1 MSDNEN
7 SNKKL
12 MPEGGSS
19 PPTDQVQ
26 TTDAPAVDSETKDTS
41 SAEEEEKNPQTPS
54 TDNDK
59 DKDESQGQETEGGE
73 EPNENPNK
81 ENKNDYSETAKK
93 VGESLGEKY
102 NKMLEAKKNDNN
114 KDSLGDQMKDLNEV
128 QVDKAFVSDS
138 INLLGKISFDELIGN
153 PLRAA
158 VKAQRDLAK
167 ETLSYIREEGIKVD
181 ENGQGQITYVTM
193 NFIRD
198 GKQVK
203 MRVPLLT
210 LMPVP
215 RLSISTMSYTFKA
228 KVNAMSGVVASV
240 GSGGTPINAGI
251 STGEGSK
258 SAAPAKQTTDSS
270 AKGNNETTGNKPGA
284 STDNPAASKDN
295 PAASK
300 DNPAASSNNPTA
312 SAAGAKPT
320 ISTTPTMSVGYSSKK
335 DSGATRD
342 SRYSVETTMDISIT
356 ASEGEMPRG
365 IDRLL
370 GVLDDSTEVI
380 DPKGTLQVSADRISL
395 VNNYGAISVS
405 YRNGKGA
412 YAPTDVTCEPI
423 EGEAKPDMLESG
435 DEMLLIFKAKGVYM
449 VSAGE
454 LHRIVFVS

>member
-7 SNKKL
+7 NNNDL

-19 PPTDQVQ
+19 PPTEENP
-26 TTDAPAVDSETKDTS
+26 PA
-41 SAEEEEKNPQTPS
+41 PS
-54 TDNDK
+54 TDK
-59 DKDESQGQETEGGE
+59 DKNQRHESNEGKKSEKSEDNKSDDSKKKE
-73 EPNENPNK
+73 EKSTLDKVVDTTTSVIGALGDAHNAAQKK
-81 ENKNDYSETAKK
+81 EKTP
-93 VGESLGEKY
+93 
-102 NKMLEAKKNDNN
+102 
-114 KDSLGDQMKDLNEV
+114 SLGDQMKDLSEV

-193 NFIRD
+193 NFFRD

-240 GSGGTPINAGI
+240 GSGGTPINAGM
-251 STGEGSK
+251 STDNGSK
-258 SAAPAKQTTDSS
+258 SAASAKPAKDSS
-270 AKGNNETTGNKPGA
+270 SKGNNEKTGDEPAA
-284 STDNPAASKDN
+284 STDNS
-295 PAASK
+295 
-300 DNPAASSNNPTA
+300 AASSNKTAA

-370 GVLDDSTEVI
+370 GILDDSTEVI

-395 VNNYGAISVS
+395 VNNYGVISVS

-454 LHRIVFVS
+454 LTRIVFVS

>member
-7 SNKKL
+7 NNKDLK
-12 MPEGGSS
+12 PGGESS
-19 PPTDQVQ
+19 PPTEENLQ
-26 TTDAPAVDSETKDTS
+26 AP
-41 SAEEEEKNPQTPS
+41 P

-59 DKDESQGQETEGGE
+59 NQSHESNEGKKSEKSEDNKSDDSKKKEEKSTLDKAVDTTTSVIGALGDAHNAAQK
-73 EPNENPNK
+73 K
-81 ENKNDYSETAKK
+81 EKTP
-93 VGESLGEKY
+93 
-102 NKMLEAKKNDNN
+102 
-114 KDSLGDQMKDLNEV
+114 SLGDQMKDLNEV

-193 NFIRD
+193 NFFRD

-228 KVNAMSGVVASV
+228 KVNAMSGVVAAV
-240 GSGGTPINAGI
+240 GSGGPPINAGM
-251 STGEGSK
+251 STDNGSK
-258 SAAPAKQTTDSS
+258 SAASAKPAKDSS
-270 AKGNNETTGNKPGA
+270 SKGNNEKTG
-284 STDNPAASKDN
+284 DEPAASTEN
-295 PAASK
+295 S
-300 DNPAASSNNPTA
+300 AASSNKTAA

-454 LHRIVFVS
+454 LTRIVFVS

>member
-7 SNKKL
+7 NNKDLK
-12 MPEGGSS
+12 PGGESS
-19 PPTDQVQ
+19 PPT
-26 TTDAPAVDSETKDTS
+26 
-41 SAEEEEKNPQTPS
+41 EENPQTPH
-54 TDNDK
+54 TDNDNDK
-59 DKDESQGQETEGGE
+59 DKSQSQESEGGE
-73 EPNENPNK
+73 EPDVNNKEDENPNK
-81 ENKNDYSETAKK
+81 ENKNDLANKIGNS
-93 VGESLGEKY
+93 VGKAVEEGIDAWKTTSNTGK
-102 NKMLEAKKNDNN
+102 DN
-114 KDSLGDQMKDLNEV
+114 SLGDQMKDLNEV

-193 NFIRD
+193 NFFRD

-251 STGEGSK
+251 STDNGSK
-258 SAAPAKQTTDSS
+258 SAASAKPAKDSS
-270 AKGNNETTGNKPGA
+270 AKVNNEKTGDEPAA
-284 STDNPAASKDN
+284 STDNS
-295 PAASK
+295 
-300 DNPAASSNNPTA
+300 AASSNKTAA
-312 SAAGAKPT
+312 SATGAKPT

-412 YAPTDVTCEPI
+412 YAPTDVTCDPI

-454 LHRIVFVS
+454 LTRIVFVS

>member
-7 SNKKL
+7 NNNDL

-19 PPTDQVQ
+19 PPTDQVSQ
-26 TTDAPAVDSETKDTS
+26 TDAPAVGSENNDTS
-41 SAEEEEKNPQTPS
+41 SAEEKEEKPQGPS

-59 DKDESQGQETEGGE
+59 DKDESQGQGQETEGGE
-73 EPNENPNK
+73 ESNK
-81 ENKNDYSETAKK
+81 ENKNDFSETAKK
-93 VGESLGEKY
+93 VGKSLTEKY
-102 NKMLEAKKNDNN
+102 NELLEAKKNDNK

-128 QVDKAFVSDS
+128 QVDKTFVSDS

-193 NFIRD
+193 NFFRD

-240 GSGGTPINAGI
+240 GSGGTPINAGM
-251 STGEGSK
+251 STDNGSK
-258 SAAPAKQTTDSS
+258 SAASAKPAKDSS
-270 AKGNNETTGNKPGA
+270 SKGNNEKTGDEPAA
-284 STDNPAASKDN
+284 STDNS
-295 PAASK
+295 
-300 DNPAASSNNPTA
+300 AASSNKTAA

-370 GVLDDSTEVI
+370 GILDDSTEVI

-449 VSAGE
+449 ISAGE

>member
-1 MSDNEN
+1 
-7 SNKKL
+7 

-19 PPTDQVQ
+19 PPTDQVSQ
-26 TTDAPAVDSETKDTS
+26 TDAPAVGSENNDTS
-41 SAEEEEKNPQTPS
+41 SAEEKEEKPQGPS

-73 EPNENPNK
+73 ESNK
-81 ENKNDYSETAKK
+81 ENKNDFSETAKK
-93 VGESLGEKY
+93 VGKSLTEKY
-102 NKMLEAKKNDNN
+102 NELLEAKKNDNK

-128 QVDKAFVSDS
+128 QVDKTFVSDS

-193 NFIRD
+193 NFFRD

-240 GSGGTPINAGI
+240 GNGGTPINAGM
-251 STGEGSK
+251 STDNGSK
-258 SAAPAKQTTDSS
+258 SAASAKPAKDSS
-270 AKGNNETTGNKPGA
+270 SKGNNEKTG
-284 STDNPAASKDN
+284 DEPAASTEN
-295 PAASK
+295 ST
-300 DNPAASSNNPTA
+300 ASSNKTA
-312 SAAGAKPT
+312 VSAAGAKPT

-454 LHRIVFVS
+454 LTRIVFVS

>member
-1 MSDNEN
+1 
-7 SNKKL
+7 

-19 PPTDQVQ
+19 PPTDQVSQ
-26 TTDAPAVDSETKDTS
+26 TDAPAVGSENNDTS
-41 SAEEEEKNPQTPS
+41 SAEEKEEKPQGPS

-73 EPNENPNK
+73 ESNK
-81 ENKNDYSETAKK
+81 ENKNDFSETAKK
-93 VGESLGEKY
+93 VGKSLTEKY
-102 NKMLEAKKNDNN
+102 NELLEAKKNDNK

-128 QVDKAFVSDS
+128 QVDKTFVSDS

-193 NFIRD
+193 NFFRD

-215 RLSISTMSYTFKA
+215 HLSISTMSYTFKA

-240 GSGGTPINAGI
+240 GSGGTPINAGM
-251 STGEGSK
+251 STDNGSK
-258 SAAPAKQTTDSS
+258 SAASAKPAKDSS
-270 AKGNNETTGNKPGA
+270 SKGNNEKTG
-284 STDNPAASKDN
+284 DEPAASTEN
-295 PAASK
+295 S
-300 DNPAASSNNPTA
+300 AASSNKTAA

-370 GVLDDSTEVI
+370 GILDDSTEVI

-449 VSAGE
+449 ISAGE

>member
-7 SNKKL
+7 NNNDL

-19 PPTDQVQ
+19 PPTDQVSQ
-26 TTDAPAVDSETKDTS
+26 TDAPAVGSENNDTS
-41 SAEEEEKNPQTPS
+41 SAEEKEEKPQGPS

-73 EPNENPNK
+73 ESNK
-81 ENKNDYSETAKK
+81 ENKNDFSETAKK
-93 VGESLGEKY
+93 VGKSLTEKY
-102 NKMLEAKKNDNN
+102 NELLEAKKNDNK

-128 QVDKAFVSDS
+128 QVDKTFVSDS

-193 NFIRD
+193 NFFRD

-240 GSGGTPINAGI
+240 GSGGTPINAGM
-251 STGEGSK
+251 STDNGSK
-258 SAAPAKQTTDSS
+258 SAASAKPAKDSS
-270 AKGNNETTGNKPGA
+270 SKGNNEKTG
-284 STDNPAASKDN
+284 DEPAASTEN
-295 PAASK
+295 ST
-300 DNPAASSNNPTA
+300 ASSNKTA
-312 SAAGAKPT
+312 VSAAGAKPT

-370 GVLDDSTEVI
+370 GILDDSTEVI

-454 LHRIVFVS
+454 LTRIVFVS

>member
-7 SNKKL
+7 INNDL
-12 MPEGGSS
+12 MPGGESS
-19 PPTDQVQ
+19 PPTDQVSQ
-26 TTDAPAVDSETKDTS
+26 TDAPAVDSETTDTS
-41 SAEEEEKNPQTPS
+41 SAEEENQQAPS
-54 TDNDK
+54 TDNDN
-59 DKDESQGQETEGGE
+59 DESQGQETEGGE
-73 EPNENPNK
+73 EPNK
-81 ENKNDYSETAKK
+81 ENKNDFSETAKN
-93 VGESLGEKY
+93 VGKSLTQKY
-102 NKMLEAKKNDNN
+102 NELLEAKKNDNK

-193 NFIRD
+193 NFFRD

-240 GSGGTPINAGI
+240 GSGGTPINAGM
-251 STGEGSK
+251 STDNSSK
-258 SAAPAKQTTDSS
+258 SAASAKPAKDSS
-270 AKGNNETTGNKPGA
+270 AKGNNEKTGDKPAASSEKPAA
-284 STDNPAASKDN
+284 STDNS
-295 PAASK
+295 
-300 DNPAASSNNPTA
+300 AASSNKTA
-312 SAAGAKPT
+312 TSAAGAKPT
-320 ISTTPTMSVGYSSKK
+320 IATTPTMSVGYSSKK

-412 YAPTDVTCEPI
+412 YAPTDVTCDPI

-454 LHRIVFVS
+454 LTRIVFVS

>member
-7 SNKKL
+7 NNKDLK
-12 MPEGGSS
+12 PGGESS
-19 PPTDQVQ
+19 PPTEENLQ
-26 TTDAPAVDSETKDTS
+26 AP
-41 SAEEEEKNPQTPS
+41 P

-59 DKDESQGQETEGGE
+59 NQSHESNEGKKSEKSEDNKSDDSKKKEEKSTLDKAVDTTTSVIGALGDAHNAAQK
-73 EPNENPNK
+73 K
-81 ENKNDYSETAKK
+81 EKTP
-93 VGESLGEKY
+93 
-102 NKMLEAKKNDNN
+102 
-114 KDSLGDQMKDLNEV
+114 SLGDQMKDLNEV

-193 NFIRD
+193 NFFRD

-240 GSGGTPINAGI
+240 GSGGTPINAGM
-251 STGEGSK
+251 STDNGSK
-258 SAAPAKQTTDSS
+258 SAASAKPAKDSS
-270 AKGNNETTGNKPGA
+270 SKGNNEKTGDEPAA
-284 STDNPAASKDN
+284 STDNS
-295 PAASK
+295 
-300 DNPAASSNNPTA
+300 AASSNKTAA

-395 VNNYGAISVS
+395 VNNYGVISVS

-454 LHRIVFVS
+454 LTRIVFVS

>member
-7 SNKKL
+7 KNKDLK
-12 MPEGGSS
+12 PGGESS
-19 PPTDQVQ
+19 PPTDQVSQ
-26 TTDAPAVDSETKDTS
+26 TDAPAVDSETTDTS
-41 SAEEEEKNPQTPS
+41 SAEEENQQAPS

-59 DKDESQGQETEGGE
+59 NQSHES
-73 EPNENPNK
+73 NE
-81 ENKNDYSETAKK
+81 
-93 VGESLGEKY
+93 GEKSEKNED
-102 NKMLEAKKNDNN
+102 NKSDDSKKKEEKSTLDKTVDTTTSVIGALGDAHNAAQKNE
-114 KDSLGDQMKDLNEV
+114 KTPSLGDQMKDLNEV

-193 NFIRD
+193 NFFRD

-251 STGEGSK
+251 STDNGSK
-258 SAAPAKQTTDSS
+258 SAASAKPAKDSS
-270 AKGNNETTGNKPGA
+270 AKGNNEKTGDNPAA
-284 STDNPAASKDN
+284 STDNPSTSSNKTAAS
-295 PAASK
+295 A
-300 DNPAASSNNPTA
+300 T
-312 SAAGAKPT
+312 GAKPT
-320 ISTTPTMSVGYSSKK
+320 IATTPTMSVGYSSKK

-395 VNNYGAISVS
+395 VNNYGVISVS

-412 YAPTDVTCEPI
+412 YAPTDVTCDPI

-454 LHRIVFVS
+454 LTRIVFVS

>member
-7 SNKKL
+7 NNNDL

-19 PPTDQVQ
+19 PPTDQVSQ
-26 TTDAPAVDSETKDTS
+26 TDAPAVGSENNDTS
-41 SAEEEEKNPQTPS
+41 SAEEKEEKPQGPS
-54 TDNDK
+54 ADNDN
-59 DKDESQGQETEGGE
+59 DESQGQETEGGE
-73 EPNENPNK
+73 EPNK
-81 ENKNDYSETAKK
+81 ENKNDFSETAKN
-93 VGESLGEKY
+93 VGKSLTQKHNEL
-102 NKMLEAKKNDNN
+102 LEAKKNDNK

-193 NFIRD
+193 NFFRD

-251 STGEGSK
+251 STDNSSK
-258 SAAPAKQTTDSS
+258 SAASAKATTNSSSKGNTKKRVTSLLLQQTIPLFHQTKLLQVRLAQSLRYLRHRQCQSVTRRRKTLAQLATRATAWRRRWTSASQPAK
-270 AKGNNETTGNKPGA
+270 ARCHAA
-284 STDNPAASKDN
+284 STDCLEC
-295 PAASK
+295 
-300 DNPAASSNNPTA
+300 
-312 SAAGAKPT
+312 
-320 ISTTPTMSVGYSSKK
+320 STTRQK
-335 DSGATRD
+335 
-342 SRYSVETTMDISIT
+342 
-356 ASEGEMPRG
+356 
-365 IDRLL
+365 
-370 GVLDDSTEVI
+370 
-380 DPKGTLQVSADRISL
+380 
-395 VNNYGAISVS
+395 
-405 YRNGKGA
+405 
-412 YAPTDVTCEPI
+412 
-423 EGEAKPDMLESG
+423 
-435 DEMLLIFKAKGVYM
+435 
-449 VSAGE
+449 
-454 LHRIVFVS
+454 

>member
-7 SNKKL
+7 YNKNL

-26 TTDAPAVDSETKDTS
+26 TTDATAVDSETNDTS
-41 SAEEEEKNPQTPS
+41 SAEEEEKNPQTPN
-54 TDNDK
+54 TDNDN
-59 DKDESQGQETEGGE
+59 DGSQSQGQETEGGE

-251 STGEGSK
+251 STDNGSK
-258 SAAPAKQTTDSS
+258 SAAPAKPTTDSS
-270 AKGNNETTGNKPGA
+270 SKGNNGKTGEKPAA

-295 PAASK
+295 PAAS
-300 DNPAASSNNPTA
+300 SNKTAA

-412 YAPTDVTCEPI
+412 YAPTDVNCEPI

>member
-7 SNKKL
+7 NNKDLK
-12 MPEGGSS
+12 PGGESS
-19 PPTDQVQ
+19 PPTDQVSQ
-26 TTDAPAVDSETKDTS
+26 TDAPAVDSETTDTS
-41 SAEEEEKNPQTPS
+41 SAEEENQQAPS

-59 DKDESQGQETEGGE
+59 NQSHES
-73 EPNENPNK
+73 NE
-81 ENKNDYSETAKK
+81 
-93 VGESLGEKY
+93 GEKSEKNED
-102 NKMLEAKKNDNN
+102 NKSDDSKKKEEKSTLDKTVDTTTSVIGALGDAHNAAQ
-114 KDSLGDQMKDLNEV
+114 KKGKTPSLGDQMKDLNEV
-128 QVDKAFVSDS
+128 QVDKAFVFDS

-193 NFIRD
+193 NFFRD

-251 STGEGSK
+251 STDNGSK
-258 SAAPAKQTTDSS
+258 SAASAKPAKDSS
-270 AKGNNETTGNKPGA
+270 AKVNNEKTGDEPAA
-284 STDNPAASKDN
+284 STDNS
-295 PAASK
+295 
-300 DNPAASSNNPTA
+300 AASSNKTAA
-312 SAAGAKPT
+312 SATGAKPT

-380 DPKGTLQVSADRISL
+380 DPKGTLQVSADCISL
-395 VNNYGAISVS
+395 VNNYGVISVS

-412 YAPTDVTCEPI
+412 YAPTDVTCDPI

-454 LHRIVFVS
+454 LTRIVFVS

>member
-7 SNKKL
+7 NNNDL

-19 PPTDQVQ
+19 PPTEENLQ
-26 TTDAPAVDSETKDTS
+26 AP
-41 SAEEEEKNPQTPS
+41 P

-59 DKDESQGQETEGGE
+59 NQSHES
-73 EPNENPNK
+73 NE
-81 ENKNDYSETAKK
+81 
-93 VGESLGEKY
+93 GEKSEKNED
-102 NKMLEAKKNDNN
+102 NKSDDSKKKEEKSTLDKAVDTTTSVIGALGDAHNAAQ
-114 KDSLGDQMKDLNEV
+114 KKEKTPSLGDQMKDLNEV

-181 ENGQGQITYVTM
+181 EDGQGQITYVTM
-193 NFIRD
+193 NFFRD

-240 GSGGTPINAGI
+240 GSGGTPINAGM
-251 STGEGSK
+251 STDNSSK
-258 SAAPAKQTTDSS
+258 SAASAKPAKDSS
-270 AKGNNETTGNKPGA
+270 AKGNNEKTGDEPAA
-284 STDNPAASKDN
+284 STDNS
-295 PAASK
+295 
-300 DNPAASSNNPTA
+300 AASSNETA
-312 SAAGAKPT
+312 TSAAGAKPT
-320 ISTTPTMSVGYSSKK
+320 IATTPTMSVGYSSKK

-380 DPKGTLQVSADRISL
+380 NPKGTLQVSADRISL
-395 VNNYGAISVS
+395 VNNYGAIYVS

-412 YAPTDVTCEPI
+412 YAPTDVTCDPI

-454 LHRIVFVS
+454 LTRIVFVS

>member
-7 SNKKL
+7 NNNDL
-12 MPEGGSS
+12 IPEGGSS
-19 PPTDQVQ
+19 PPTDQVSQ
-26 TTDAPAVDSETKDTS
+26 TDAPAVGSENNDTS
-41 SAEEEEKNPQTPS
+41 SAEKEEEKPQAPS
-54 TDNDK
+54 ADNDK
-59 DKDESQGQETEGGE
+59 DEGQGQETEGGE
-73 EPNENPNK
+73 KPDGNK
-81 ENKNDYSETAKK
+81 KEDKNDLSDQLKEAGK
-93 VGESLGEKY
+93 SLTQKY
-102 NKMLEAKKNDNN
+102 NELLEAKKNDNK

-181 ENGQGQITYVTM
+181 EDGQGQITYVTM
-193 NFIRD
+193 NFFRD

-251 STGEGSK
+251 STDNSSK
-258 SAAPAKQTTDSS
+258 SAAPAKPAKDSS
-270 AKGNNETTGNKPGA
+270 AKGNNEKTGDKPAA
-284 STDNPAASKDN
+284 STDNS
-295 PAASK
+295 
-300 DNPAASSNNPTA
+300 AASSNKTAA
-312 SAAGAKPT
+312 SATGAKPT
-320 ISTTPTMSVGYSSKK
+320 IATTPTMSVGYSSKK

-412 YAPTDVTCEPI
+412 YAPTDVTCDPI

-454 LHRIVFVS
+454 LTRIVFVS

>member
-7 SNKKL
+7 NNKDLK
-12 MPEGGSS
+12 PGGGSS
-19 PPTDQVQ
+19 PPTDQDPK
-26 TTDAPAVDSETKDTS
+26 TDATAVGSETTDTS
-41 SAEEEEKNPQTPS
+41 SAEEENQQAPS
-54 TDNDK
+54 TDNDN
-59 DKDESQGQETEGGE
+59 DESQGQETEGGE
-73 EPNENPNK
+73 EPNK
-81 ENKNDYSETAKK
+81 ENKNDFSETAKK
-93 VGESLGEKY
+93 VSKSLTDKY
-102 NKMLEAKKNDNN
+102 NELKEAKKNDNK

-128 QVDKAFVSDS
+128 QVDKTFVSDS

-181 ENGQGQITYVTM
+181 EDGQGQITYVTM
-193 NFIRD
+193 NFFRD

-240 GSGGTPINAGI
+240 GSGGTPINAGM
-251 STGEGSK
+251 STDNGSK
-258 SAAPAKQTTDSS
+258 SAASAKPAKDSS
-270 AKGNNETTGNKPGA
+270 AKGNNEKTGDKPAASSEKPAA
-284 STDNPAASKDN
+284 STDNS
-295 PAASK
+295 
-300 DNPAASSNNPTA
+300 AASSNKTAA
-312 SAAGAKPT
+312 SATGAKPT

-412 YAPTDVTCEPI
+412 YAPTDVTCDPI

-454 LHRIVFVS
+454 LTRIVFVS

>member
-7 SNKKL
+7 INNDL
-12 MPEGGSS
+12 MPGGESS
-19 PPTDQVQ
+19 PPTDQVSQ
-26 TTDAPAVDSETKDTS
+26 TDAPAVDSETTDTS
-41 SAEEEEKNPQTPS
+41 SAEEENQQAPS

-59 DKDESQGQETEGGE
+59 NQSHES
-73 EPNENPNK
+73 NE
-81 ENKNDYSETAKK
+81 
-93 VGESLGEKY
+93 GEKSEKNED
-102 NKMLEAKKNDNN
+102 NKSDDSKKKEEKSTLDKTVDTTTSVIGALGDAHNAAQKNE
-114 KDSLGDQMKDLNEV
+114 KTPSLGDQMKDLNEV

-193 NFIRD
+193 NFFRD

-240 GSGGTPINAGI
+240 GSGGTPINAGM
-251 STGEGSK
+251 STDNSSK
-258 SAAPAKQTTDSS
+258 SAASAKPAKESS
-270 AKGNNETTGNKPGA
+270 AKGNNEKTGDEPAA
-284 STDNPAASKDN
+284 STDNPST
-295 PAASK
+295 
-300 DNPAASSNNPTA
+300 SSNKPTA

-395 VNNYGAISVS
+395 VNNYGTISVS

-412 YAPTDVTCEPI
+412 YAPTDVTCDPI

-454 LHRIVFVS
+454 LTRIVFVS

>member
-1 MSDNEN
+1 
-7 SNKKL
+7 

-19 PPTDQVQ
+19 PPTDQVSQ
-26 TTDAPAVDSETKDTS
+26 TDAPAVGSETTDTS
-41 SAEEEEKNPQTPS
+41 SAEKEEEKPQTPN

-59 DKDESQGQETEGGE
+59 DESQSQETEGGE
-73 EPNENPNK
+73 KPDGNK
-81 ENKNDYSETAKK
+81 KEDKNDLSDQLKEAGK
-93 VGESLGEKY
+93 SLTQKY
-102 NKMLEAKKNDNN
+102 NELKEAKKNDNK

-128 QVDKAFVSDS
+128 QVDKTFVSDS

-193 NFIRD
+193 NFFRD

-240 GSGGTPINAGI
+240 GSGGSPINAGI
-251 STGEGSK
+251 STDNGSK
-258 SAAPAKQTTDSS
+258 SAASAKPAKDSS
-270 AKGNNETTGNKPGA
+270 AKGNNEKTGDKPAASSEKPAA
-284 STDNPAASKDN
+284 STDNS
-295 PAASK
+295 
-300 DNPAASSNNPTA
+300 AASSNKTAA
-312 SAAGAKPT
+312 SATGAKPT
-320 ISTTPTMSVGYSSKK
+320 IATTPTMSVGYSSKK

-395 VNNYGAISVS
+395 VNNYGVISVS

-454 LHRIVFVS
+454 LTRIVFVS

>member
-7 SNKKL
+7 NNNDLK
-12 MPEGGSS
+12 PGGESS
-19 PPTDQVQ
+19 PPTEENLQ
-26 TTDAPAVDSETKDTS
+26 AP
-41 SAEEEEKNPQTPS
+41 P

-59 DKDESQGQETEGGE
+59 NQSHESNEGKKSEKSEDNKSDDSKKKEEKSTLDKVVDTTTSVIGALGDAHNAAQK
-73 EPNENPNK
+73 K
-81 ENKNDYSETAKK
+81 EKTP
-93 VGESLGEKY
+93 
-102 NKMLEAKKNDNN
+102 
-114 KDSLGDQMKDLNEV
+114 SLGDQMKDLNEV

-193 NFIRD
+193 NFFRD

-240 GSGGTPINAGI
+240 GSGGTPINAGM
-251 STGEGSK
+251 STDNGSK
-258 SAAPAKQTTDSS
+258 SAASAKPAKDSS
-270 AKGNNETTGNKPGA
+270 SKGNNEKTG
-284 STDNPAASKDN
+284 DEPAASTEN
-295 PAASK
+295 S
-300 DNPAASSNNPTA
+300 AASSNKTAA

-342 SRYSVETTMDISIT
+342 SRYSVESTMDISIT

-370 GVLDDSTEVI
+370 GILDDSTEVI

-395 VNNYGAISVS
+395 VNNYGVISVS

-454 LHRIVFVS
+454 LTRIVFVS

>member
-7 SNKKL
+7 NNNDL
-12 MPEGGSS
+12 IPEGGSS
-19 PPTDQVQ
+19 PPTDQVSQ
-26 TTDAPAVDSETKDTS
+26 TDAPAVDSETTDTS
-41 SAEEEEKNPQTPS
+41 SAEEENQQAPS
-54 TDNDK
+54 TDN

-73 EPNENPNK
+73 KPDGNK
-81 ENKNDYSETAKK
+81 KEDKNDLSDQLKE
-93 VGESLGEKY
+93 VGKSLTQKY
-102 NKMLEAKKNDNN
+102 NELLEAKKNDNK

-181 ENGQGQITYVTM
+181 EDGQGQITYVTM
-193 NFIRD
+193 NFFRN

-251 STGEGSK
+251 STDNGSK
-258 SAAPAKQTTDSS
+258 SAASAKATTNSS
-270 AKGNNETTGNKPGA
+270 SKGNNEKTGDEPAA
-284 STDNPAASKDN
+284 STDNFAVSSNKTAASATGTK
-295 PAASK
+295 S
-300 DNPAASSNNPTA
+300 
-312 SAAGAKPT
+312 T

-412 YAPTDVTCEPI
+412 YAPTDVTCDPI

-454 LHRIVFVS
+454 LTRIVFVS

>member
-1 MSDNEN
+1 
-7 SNKKL
+7 

-19 PPTDQVQ
+19 PPTDQVSQ
-26 TTDAPAVDSETKDTS
+26 TDAPAVGSENNDTS
-41 SAEEEEKNPQTPS
+41 SAEKEEEKPQAPS
-54 TDNDK
+54 ADNDK
-59 DKDESQGQETEGGE
+59 DEGQGQETEGGE
-73 EPNENPNK
+73 KPDGNK
-81 ENKNDYSETAKK
+81 KEDKNDLSDQLKEAGK
-93 VGESLGEKY
+93 SLTEKY
-102 NKMLEAKKNDNN
+102 NKLLEAKKNENN

-128 QVDKAFVSDS
+128 QVDKTFVSDS

-193 NFIRD
+193 NFFRD

-240 GSGGTPINAGI
+240 GSGGTPINAGM
-251 STGEGSK
+251 STDNGSK
-258 SAAPAKQTTDSS
+258 SAASAKPAKDSS
-270 AKGNNETTGNKPGA
+270 AKVNNEKTGDEPAA
-284 STDNPAASKDN
+284 STDNS
-295 PAASK
+295 
-300 DNPAASSNNPTA
+300 AASSNKPAA
-312 SAAGAKPT
+312 SATGAKPT

-412 YAPTDVTCEPI
+412 YAPTDVTCDPI

-454 LHRIVFVS
+454 LTRIVFVS

>member
-7 SNKKL
+7 NNKDL
-12 MPEGGSS
+12 IPEGGSS
-19 PPTDQVQ
+19 PPT
-26 TTDAPAVDSETKDTS
+26 
-41 SAEEEEKNPQTPS
+41 EENPQTPS

-59 DKDESQGQETEGGE
+59 NQRHESNEGKKSEKSEDNKSDDSKKKEEKSTLDKVVDTTTSVIGALGDAHNAAQK
-73 EPNENPNK
+73 K
-81 ENKNDYSETAKK
+81 EKTP
-93 VGESLGEKY
+93 
-102 NKMLEAKKNDNN
+102 
-114 KDSLGDQMKDLNEV
+114 SLGDQMKDLSEV

-193 NFIRD
+193 NFFRD

-240 GSGGTPINAGI
+240 GSGGTPINAGM
-251 STGEGSK
+251 STDNGSK
-258 SAAPAKQTTDSS
+258 SAASAKPAKDSS
-270 AKGNNETTGNKPGA
+270 SKGNNEKTGDEPAA
-284 STDNPAASKDN
+284 STDNS
-295 PAASK
+295 
-300 DNPAASSNNPTA
+300 AASSNKTAA

-342 SRYSVETTMDISIT
+342 SRYSVESTMDISIT

-370 GVLDDSTEVI
+370 GILDDSTEVI

-395 VNNYGAISVS
+395 VNNYGVISVS

-449 VSAGE
+449 ISAGE
-454 LHRIVFVS
+454 LTRIVFVS

>member
-1 MSDNEN
+1 
-7 SNKKL
+7 

-26 TTDAPAVDSETKDTS
+26 TTDATAVDSETNNTS
-41 SAEEEEKNPQTPS
+41 SAENEEENQQTPT
-54 TDNDK
+54 TDNDN
-59 DKDESQGQETEGGE
+59 DESQGQRTEGGE
-73 EPNENPNK
+73 EPDGNNKENENRNK
-81 ENKNDYSETAKK
+81 ENKNDLPDKIGNSVGK
-93 VGESLGEKY
+93 VFKEGMDAWKATSNAGK
-102 NKMLEAKKNDNN
+102 DN
-114 KDSLGDQMKDLNEV
+114 SLGDQMKDLNEV
-128 QVDKAFVSDS
+128 QVDKAFVTDS

-251 STGEGSK
+251 STDNGSK
-258 SAAPAKQTTDSS
+258 SAASAKPAKDSS
-270 AKGNNETTGNKPGA
+270 AKGNNEKTGDKPAA
-284 STDNPAASKDN
+284 STDNPST
-295 PAASK
+295 
-300 DNPAASSNNPTA
+300 SSNKPTA
-312 SAAGAKPT
+312 SAAGAKST

-412 YAPTDVTCEPI
+412 YAPTDVNCEPI
-423 EGEAKPDMLESG
+423 EGETKPDMLESG

>member
-7 SNKKL
+7 NNKDLK
-12 MPEGGSS
+12 PGGESS
-19 PPTDQVQ
+19 PPTEENLQ
-26 TTDAPAVDSETKDTS
+26 AP
-41 SAEEEEKNPQTPS
+41 P

-59 DKDESQGQETEGGE
+59 NQSHESNEGKKSEKSEDNKSDDSKKKEEKSTLDKTVDTTTSVIGALGDAHNAAQK
-73 EPNENPNK
+73 K
-81 ENKNDYSETAKK
+81 EKAP
-93 VGESLGEKY
+93 
-102 NKMLEAKKNDNN
+102 
-114 KDSLGDQMKDLNEV
+114 SLGDQMKDLNEV

-193 NFIRD
+193 NFFRD

-251 STGEGSK
+251 STDNGSK
-258 SAAPAKQTTDSS
+258 SAASAKPAKDSS
-270 AKGNNETTGNKPGA
+270 AKGNNEKTGDEPAA
-284 STDNPAASKDN
+284 STDNS
-295 PAASK
+295 
-300 DNPAASSNNPTA
+300 AASSNRPAA
-312 SAAGAKPT
+312 SATGAKPT
-320 ISTTPTMSVGYSSKK
+320 IATTPTMSVGYSSKK

-395 VNNYGAISVS
+395 VNNYGVISVS

-454 LHRIVFVS
+454 LTRIVFVS

>member
-7 SNKKL
+7 NNNDL
-12 MPEGGSS
+12 IPEGGSS
-19 PPTDQVQ
+19 PPTDQVSQ
-26 TTDAPAVDSETKDTS
+26 TDATAVDSETNDTS
-41 SAEEEEKNPQTPS
+41 SAEEEEENQQTPT
-54 TDNDK
+54 TDNN
-59 DKDESQGQETEGGE
+59 ENQGQTGNKGGE
-73 EPNENPNK
+73 EPDGNK
-81 ENKNDYSETAKK
+81 KEDKNDLADKLKK
-93 VGESLGEKY
+93 GGESLTQKY
-102 NKMLEAKKNDNN
+102 NKLLEAKKNDNK
-114 KDSLGDQMKDLNEV
+114 KDSLGEQMKDLNEV
-128 QVDKAFVSDS
+128 QVDKTFVSDS

-193 NFIRD
+193 NFFRD

-240 GSGGTPINAGI
+240 GSGGSPINAGI
-251 STGEGSK
+251 STDNGSK
-258 SAAPAKQTTDSS
+258 SAAPAKPTTDSS
-270 AKGNNETTGNKPGA
+270 AKVNNEKTGDK
-284 STDNPAASKDN
+284 SAASKDN
-295 PAASK
+295 PAAST
-300 DNPAASSNNPTA
+300 DNPATSSNNPTA

-320 ISTTPTMSVGYSSKK
+320 VSTTPTMSVGYSSKK

-356 ASEGEMPRG
+356 ASEGDMPRG

-412 YAPTDVTCEPI
+412 YAPTDVTCDPI

>member
-7 SNKKL
+7 NNKDLK
-12 MPEGGSS
+12 PGGESS
-19 PPTDQVQ
+19 PPT
-26 TTDAPAVDSETKDTS
+26 
-41 SAEEEEKNPQTPS
+41 EENPQTPH
-54 TDNDK
+54 TDNDNDK
-59 DKDESQGQETEGGE
+59 DKSQSQETEGGE
-73 EPNENPNK
+73 EPDVNNKEDENPNK
-81 ENKNDYSETAKK
+81 ENKNDLANKIGNSVGK
-93 VGESLGEKY
+93 VVEEGIDAWKATSNTGK
-102 NKMLEAKKNDNN
+102 DN
-114 KDSLGDQMKDLNEV
+114 SLGDQMKDLNEV
-128 QVDKAFVSDS
+128 QVDKTFVSDS

-193 NFIRD
+193 NFFRD

-240 GSGGTPINAGI
+240 GSGGTPINAGM
-251 STGEGSK
+251 STDNGSK
-258 SAAPAKQTTDSS
+258 SAASAKPAKDSS
-270 AKGNNETTGNKPGA
+270 SKGNNEKTG
-284 STDNPAASKDN
+284 DEPAASTEN
-295 PAASK
+295 S
-300 DNPAASSNNPTA
+300 AASSNKTAA

-454 LHRIVFVS
+454 LTRIVFVS

>member
-7 SNKKL
+7 NNNDL

-19 PPTDQVQ
+19 PPTDQVSQ
-26 TTDAPAVDSETKDTS
+26 TDAPAVGSENNDTS
-41 SAEEEEKNPQTPS
+41 SAEEKEEKPQGPS

-73 EPNENPNK
+73 ESNK
-81 ENKNDYSETAKK
+81 ENKNDFSETAKK
-93 VGESLGEKY
+93 VGKSLTEKY
-102 NKMLEAKKNDNN
+102 NELLEAKKNDNK

-128 QVDKAFVSDS
+128 QVDKTFVSDS

-193 NFIRD
+193 NFFRD

-240 GSGGTPINAGI
+240 GSGGTPINAGM
-251 STGEGSK
+251 STDNGSK
-258 SAAPAKQTTDSS
+258 SAASAKPAKDSS
-270 AKGNNETTGNKPGA
+270 SKGNNEKTGDEPAA
-284 STDNPAASKDN
+284 STDNS
-295 PAASK
+295 
-300 DNPAASSNNPTA
+300 AASSNKTAA

-449 VSAGE
+449 ISAGE
-454 LHRIVFVS
+454 LTRIVFVS

>member
-7 SNKKL
+7 YNKNL
-12 MPEGGSS
+12 MSEGGSS

-26 TTDAPAVDSETKDTS
+26 TTDATAVDSETNNTS
-41 SAEEEEKNPQTPS
+41 SAENEEENQQTPT
-54 TDNDK
+54 TDN

-73 EPNENPNK
+73 EPNK
-81 ENKNDYSETAKK
+81 ENKNDVSEAVKNF
-93 VGESLGEKY
+93 GESAFEKGKEYY
-102 NKMLEAKKNDNN
+102 NTLKNKEN

-240 GSGGTPINAGI
+240 GSGSTPINAGI
-251 STGEGSK
+251 STDNGSK
-258 SAAPAKQTTDSS
+258 SAAPAKPTTDSS
-270 AKGNNETTGNKPGA
+270 SKGNNGKTGDNPTA
-284 STDNPAASKDN
+284 STENSAASTE
-295 PAASK
+295 
-300 DNPAASSNNPTA
+300 NPAASSNKTAA
-312 SAAGAKPT
+312 SATGAKPT

-395 VNNYGAISVS
+395 VNNYGVISVS

-412 YAPTDVTCEPI
+412 YAPTDVTCDPI

>member
-1 MSDNEN
+1 
-7 SNKKL
+7 

-258 SAAPAKQTTDSS
+258 SAAPAKPTTDSS
-270 AKGNNETTGNKPGA
+270 SKGNNGKTGDNPAA
-284 STDNPAASKDN
+284 STDNPATSTENSATSSNKT
-295 PAASK
+295 AAS
-300 DNPAASSNNPTA
+300 AT
-312 SAAGAKPT
+312 GAKST

-412 YAPTDVTCEPI
+412 YVPTDVNCEPI
-423 EGEAKPDMLESG
+423 EGETKPDMLESG

>member
-7 SNKKL
+7 NNNDL

-26 TTDAPAVDSETKDTS
+26 TTDATAVDSETNNTS
-41 SAEEEEKNPQTPS
+41 SAENEEENQQTPT
-54 TDNDK
+54 TDNDN
-59 DKDESQGQETEGGE
+59 DESQGQRTEGGE
-73 EPNENPNK
+73 EPDGNNKENENRNK
-81 ENKNDYSETAKK
+81 ENKNDLPNTIGNSVGK
-93 VGESLGEKY
+93 VFKEGMDAWKATSNAGK
-102 NKMLEAKKNDNN
+102 DN
-114 KDSLGDQMKDLNEV
+114 SLGDQMKDLNEV
-128 QVDKAFVSDS
+128 QVDKAFVTDS

-251 STGEGSK
+251 STDNGSK
-258 SAAPAKQTTDSS
+258 SAAPAKATTNSS
-270 AKGNNETTGNKPGA
+270 SKGNNEKTGDEPAA
-284 STDNPAASKDN
+284 STDNS
-295 PAASK
+295 
-300 DNPAASSNNPTA
+300 AASSNKPTA
-312 SAAGAKPT
+312 SATGTKST

-412 YAPTDVTCEPI
+412 YAPTDVTCDPI

-454 LHRIVFVS
+454 LTRIVFVS

>member
-7 SNKKL
+7 KNKDL

-19 PPTDQVQ
+19 PPTDQVSQ
-26 TTDAPAVDSETKDTS
+26 TGAPAVDSETTDTS
-41 SAEEEEKNPQTPS
+41 SAEEENQQAPS
-54 TDNDK
+54 TDNDN
-59 DKDESQGQETEGGE
+59 DESQSQETEGGE
-73 EPNENPNK
+73 KPDGNK
-81 ENKNDYSETAKK
+81 KEDKNDLSDQLKEAGK
-93 VGESLGEKY
+93 SLTQKY
-102 NKMLEAKKNDNN
+102 NELKEAKKNDNK
-114 KDSLGDQMKDLNEV
+114 KDSLGDQLKDLNEV
-128 QVDKAFVSDS
+128 QVDKTFVSDS

-193 NFIRD
+193 NFFRD

-251 STGEGSK
+251 STDNGSK
-258 SAAPAKQTTDSS
+258 SAASAKPAKESS
-270 AKGNNETTGNKPGA
+270 AKGNNEKTGDEPAASSEKPAA
-284 STDNPAASKDN
+284 STDNS
-295 PAASK
+295 
-300 DNPAASSNNPTA
+300 AASSNKTA
-312 SAAGAKPT
+312 TSAAGAKPT
-320 ISTTPTMSVGYSSKK
+320 IATTPTMSVGYSSKK

-412 YAPTDVTCEPI
+412 YAPTDVTCDPI

-454 LHRIVFVS
+454 LTRIVFVS

>member
-1 MSDNEN
+1 
-7 SNKKL
+7 

-26 TTDAPAVDSETKDTS
+26 TTDATAVDSETKDTS
-41 SAEEEEKNPQTPS
+41 SAENEEENQQTPT
-54 TDNDK
+54 TDNDN

-73 EPNENPNK
+73 EPNK
-81 ENKNDYSETAKK
+81 ENKNDVSEAVKNF
-93 VGESLGEKY
+93 GESAFEKGKEYY
-102 NKMLEAKKNDNN
+102 NTLKNKEN

-240 GSGGTPINAGI
+240 GSGGTPINAGM
-251 STGEGSK
+251 STDNGSK
-258 SAAPAKQTTDSS
+258 SAAPAKPTTDSS
-270 AKGNNETTGNKPGA
+270 SKGNNGKTG
-284 STDNPAASKDN
+284 DNPAASTDN
-295 PAASK
+295 SAAST
-300 DNPAASSNNPTA
+300 DNSATSSNKTAASAT
-312 SAAGAKPT
+312 GAKPT

-412 YAPTDVTCEPI
+412 YAPADVNCEPI
-423 EGEAKPDMLESG
+423 EGETKPDMLESG

>member
-7 SNKKL
+7 NNNDL
-12 MPEGGSS
+12 IPEGGSS
-19 PPTDQVQ
+19 PPTDQVSQ
-26 TTDAPAVDSETKDTS
+26 TDAPAVDSETTDTS
-41 SAEEEEKNPQTPS
+41 SAEEENQQAPS

-59 DKDESQGQETEGGE
+59 NKDESQSQETEGGE
-73 EPNENPNK
+73 EPD
-81 ENKNDYSETAKK
+81 ENKKEDKNDLADKLKK
-93 VGESLGEKY
+93 GGESLTQKY
-102 NKMLEAKKNDNN
+102 NKLLEAKKNDNK

-128 QVDKAFVSDS
+128 QVDKTFVSDS

-251 STGEGSK
+251 STDNGSK
-258 SAAPAKQTTDSS
+258 SAASAKPMTDPS
-270 AKGNNETTGNKPGA
+270 AKGNNGKAGDKPAA
-284 STDNPAASKDN
+284 STDNSAAST
-295 PAASK
+295 

-312 SAAGAKPT
+312 SAASAKPT

-412 YAPTDVTCEPI
+412 YAPTDVTCDPI

-454 LHRIVFVS
+454 LTRIVFVS

>member
-7 SNKKL
+7 NNKDL
-12 MPEGGSS
+12 IPEGGSS
-19 PPTDQVQ
+19 PPT
-26 TTDAPAVDSETKDTS
+26 
-41 SAEEEEKNPQTPS
+41 EENPQTPS

-59 DKDESQGQETEGGE
+59 NQRHESNEGKKSEKSEDNKSDDSKKKEEKSTLDKVVDTTTSVIGALGDAHNAAQK
-73 EPNENPNK
+73 K
-81 ENKNDYSETAKK
+81 EKTP
-93 VGESLGEKY
+93 
-102 NKMLEAKKNDNN
+102 
-114 KDSLGDQMKDLNEV
+114 SLGDQMKDLSEV

-193 NFIRD
+193 NFFRD

-240 GSGGTPINAGI
+240 GSGGTPINAGM
-251 STGEGSK
+251 STDNGSK
-258 SAAPAKQTTDSS
+258 SAASAKQAKDSS
-270 AKGNNETTGNKPGA
+270 SKGNNEKTGDEPAA
-284 STDNPAASKDN
+284 STDNS
-295 PAASK
+295 
-300 DNPAASSNNPTA
+300 AASSNKTAA

-342 SRYSVETTMDISIT
+342 SRYSVESTMDISIT

-370 GVLDDSTEVI
+370 GILDDSTEVI

-395 VNNYGAISVS
+395 VNNYGVISVS

-454 LHRIVFVS
+454 LTRIVFVS

>member
-1 MSDNEN
+1 
-7 SNKKL
+7 

-19 PPTDQVQ
+19 PPTDQVSQ
-26 TTDAPAVDSETKDTS
+26 TDAPAVDSETTDTS
-41 SAEEEEKNPQTPS
+41 SAEEENQQAPS

-59 DKDESQGQETEGGE
+59 NKDESQSQETEGGE
-73 EPNENPNK
+73 EPD
-81 ENKNDYSETAKK
+81 ENKKEDKNDLADKLKK
-93 VGESLGEKY
+93 GGESLGEKY
-102 NKMLEAKKNDNN
+102 NKMLEAKKKDNN

-240 GSGGTPINAGI
+240 GSGGTPINAGM
-251 STGEGSK
+251 STDNSSK
-258 SAAPAKQTTDSS
+258 SAASAKPMTDPS
-270 AKGNNETTGNKPGA
+270 AKGNNGKAG
-284 STDNPAASKDN
+284 DKPAASKDN
-295 PAASK
+295 PAAST

-320 ISTTPTMSVGYSSKK
+320 VSTTPTMSVGYSSKK

-395 VNNYGAISVS
+395 VNNYGVISVS

-412 YAPTDVTCEPI
+412 YAPTDVTCDPI

-454 LHRIVFVS
+454 LTRIVFVS

>member
-1 MSDNEN
+1 
-7 SNKKL
+7 
-12 MPEGGSS
+12 MPGGESS
-19 PPTDQVQ
+19 PPTDQVSQ
-26 TTDAPAVDSETKDTS
+26 TDAPAVDSETTDTS
-41 SAEEEEKNPQTPS
+41 SAEEENQQTPS
-54 TDNDK
+54 TDNYN
-59 DKDESQGQETEGGE
+59 DESQGQETEGGE
-73 EPNENPNK
+73 KPDGNK
-81 ENKNDYSETAKK
+81 KEDKNDLSDQLKEAGK
-93 VGESLGEKY
+93 SLTEKY
-102 NKMLEAKKNDNN
+102 NKLLEAKKNDNK

-193 NFIRD
+193 NFFRD

-240 GSGGTPINAGI
+240 GSGGTPINAGM
-251 STGEGSK
+251 STDNSSK
-258 SAAPAKQTTDSS
+258 SAASAKPAKDSS
-270 AKGNNETTGNKPGA
+270 AKGNNEKTGDKPAASSEKPAA
-284 STDNPAASKDN
+284 STDNS
-295 PAASK
+295 
-300 DNPAASSNNPTA
+300 AASSNKTA
-312 SAAGAKPT
+312 TSAAGAKPT
-320 ISTTPTMSVGYSSKK
+320 IATTPTMSVGYSSKK

-412 YAPTDVTCEPI
+412 YAPTDVTCDPI

-454 LHRIVFVS
+454 LTRIVFVS

>member
-7 SNKKL
+7 NNKDLK
-12 MPEGGSS
+12 PGGGSS
-19 PPTDQVQ
+19 PPT
-26 TTDAPAVDSETKDTS
+26 
-41 SAEEEEKNPQTPS
+41 EENSQTPP
-54 TDNDK
+54 TDNDENQSH
-59 DKDESQGQETEGGE
+59 ES
-73 EPNENPNK
+73 NE
-81 ENKNDYSETAKK
+81 
-93 VGESLGEKY
+93 GEKSEKNED
-102 NKMLEAKKNDNN
+102 NKSDDSKKKEEKSTLDKTVDTTTSVIGALGDAHNAAQ
-114 KDSLGDQMKDLNEV
+114 KKEKTPSLGDQMKDLNEV

-193 NFIRD
+193 NFFRD

-240 GSGGTPINAGI
+240 GSGGTPINAGM
-251 STGEGSK
+251 STDNGSK
-258 SAAPAKQTTDSS
+258 SAASAKPAKDSS
-270 AKGNNETTGNKPGA
+270 AKGNNEKTGDEPAA
-284 STDNPAASKDN
+284 STDNS
-295 PAASK
+295 
-300 DNPAASSNNPTA
+300 AASSNKTAA
-312 SAAGAKPT
+312 SATGAKPT
-320 ISTTPTMSVGYSSKK
+320 IATTPTMSVGYSSKK

>member
-1 MSDNEN
+1 
-7 SNKKL
+7 

-19 PPTDQVQ
+19 PPTDQVSQ
-26 TTDAPAVDSETKDTS
+26 TDAPAVGSENNDTS
-41 SAEEEEKNPQTPS
+41 SAEKEEEKPQAPS
-54 TDNDK
+54 ADNDK
-59 DKDESQGQETEGGE
+59 DEGQGQETEGGE
-73 EPNENPNK
+73 KPDGNK
-81 ENKNDYSETAKK
+81 KEDKNDLSDQLKEAGK
-93 VGESLGEKY
+93 SLTEKY
-102 NKMLEAKKNDNN
+102 NKLLEAKKNENN

-128 QVDKAFVSDS
+128 QVDKTFVSDS

-193 NFIRD
+193 NFFRD

-258 SAAPAKQTTDSS
+258 SAAPAKPTTDPS
-270 AKGNNETTGNKPGA
+270 AKGNNEKAGEKSAA
-284 STDNPAASKDN
+284 STDNPST
-295 PAASK
+295 
-300 DNPAASSNNPTA
+300 SSNKPTA

-395 VNNYGAISVS
+395 VNNYGVISVS

-423 EGEAKPDMLESG
+423 EGETKPDMLESG

-454 LHRIVFVS
+454 LTRIVFVS

>member
-1 MSDNEN
+1 
-7 SNKKL
+7 

-19 PPTDQVQ
+19 PPTDQVSQ
-26 TTDAPAVDSETKDTS
+26 TGAPAVDSETTDTS
-41 SAEEEEKNPQTPS
+41 SAEEENQQAPS
-54 TDNDK
+54 TDNDN
-59 DKDESQGQETEGGE
+59 DESQSQETEGGE
-73 EPNENPNK
+73 KPDGNK
-81 ENKNDYSETAKK
+81 KEDKNDLSDQLKEAGK
-93 VGESLGEKY
+93 SLTQKY
-102 NKMLEAKKNDNN
+102 NELKEAKKNDNK

-128 QVDKAFVSDS
+128 QVDKTFVSDS

-193 NFIRD
+193 NFFRD

-251 STGEGSK
+251 STDNGSK
-258 SAAPAKQTTDSS
+258 SAASAKPAKDSS
-270 AKGNNETTGNKPGA
+270 AKGNNEKTGDK
-284 STDNPAASKDN
+284 
-295 PAASK
+295 
-300 DNPAASSNNPTA
+300 PAASSEKPAVSTDNSAVSSNKTAA
-312 SAAGAKPT
+312 SATGTKST

-395 VNNYGAISVS
+395 VNNYGTISVS

-412 YAPTDVTCEPI
+412 YAPTDVTCDPI

-454 LHRIVFVS
+454 LTRIVFVS

>member
-7 SNKKL
+7 NNKDLK
-12 MPEGGSS
+12 PGGESS
-19 PPTDQVQ
+19 PPT
-26 TTDAPAVDSETKDTS
+26 
-41 SAEEEEKNPQTPS
+41 EENPQTPH
-54 TDNDK
+54 TDNDNDK
-59 DKDESQGQETEGGE
+59 DKSQSQETEGGE
-73 EPNENPNK
+73 EPDVNNKEDENPNK
-81 ENKNDYSETAKK
+81 ENKNDLANKIGNSVGK
-93 VGESLGEKY
+93 VVEEGIDAWKATSNTGK
-102 NKMLEAKKNDNN
+102 DN
-114 KDSLGDQMKDLNEV
+114 SLGDQMKDLNEV

-193 NFIRD
+193 NFFRD

-251 STGEGSK
+251 STDNGSK
-258 SAAPAKQTTDSS
+258 SAASAKPAKDSS
-270 AKGNNETTGNKPGA
+270 AKGNNEKTG
-284 STDNPAASKDN
+284 DNPAASTDN
-295 PAASK
+295 S
-300 DNPAASSNNPTA
+300 AASSNKPTA
-312 SAAGAKPT
+312 SAAGAKPA

-405 YRNGKGA
+405 YRNGKDA

-454 LHRIVFVS
+454 LTRIVFVS